1 MKSLTKVVLL
11 SFFAVA
17 IFLAGP
23 ELHPFK
29 SKQLPNIK
37 SGLSQFRKILE
48 RLLLPIGPNE
58 ISAS

>member
-37 SGLSQFRKILE
+37 SGLSQFRKTLE
-48 RLLLPIGPNE
+48 RPNYG
-58 ISAS
+58 